1 MIRARE
7 SLRNNLYSYLDAPIA
22 RRFNLIVK
30 RHAICISHCKRIADD
45 QLLIRTFGSGG
56 LRLTESSPPRR

>member
-1 MIRARE
+1 MTRTRQ

-22 RRFNLIVK
+22 HRFNLIMK
-30 RHAICISHCKRIADD
+30 RHAICMSRCKRIADD